1 MNDTYIGVATRFVQN
16 RTLAILSRASSLEA
30 VLKEGFERKSPR
42 ARLWS
47 RRARAGP
54 PAPTPEPPAPEA
66 EKSPD
71 LVATWTEV
79 AIPDRER

>member
-1 MNDTYIGVATRFVQN
+1 MNDTYRGVATRFVQN
-16 RTLAILSRASSLEA
+16 RTLAILSRACSLEA
-30 VLKEGFERKSPR
+30 VLKEGFERKSPER
-42 ARLWS
+42 VY
-47 RRARAGP
+47 GVEE
-54 PAPTPEPPAPEA
+54 PEQVPQPLPRNPPAPEA

>member
-1 MNDTYIGVATRFVQN
+1 MNDTYIVVATRFVQN
-16 RTLAILSRASSLEA
+16 RTLAILSRASSLS
-30 VLKEGFERKSPR
+30 FERKSPER
-42 ARLWS
+42 VY
-47 RRARAGP
+47 GVEE
-54 PAPTPEPPAPEA
+54 PEQVPQPLPRNPPAPEA